1 MSNPAYEH
9 RQANKRLKM
18 MHRKAAA
25 RLHGTELNR
34 SADVKLMHGGAFVE
48 VTVWVPASEAY
59 KEKADD

>member
-1 MSNPAYEH
+1 
-9 RQANKRLKM
+9 M